1 MAELLQ
7 KKIYMPTIII
17 RNNRGIALLITLTII
32 SVLIV
37 VTLEMSRKMRSAV
50 FSAAA
55 TRDRM
60 TLLHLAS
67 SGINAAKAMLIKDKN
82 DSKYDSIQEDWAN
95 PDKISEVLQDIS
107 FEDGKVTLL
116 ISDELSKIQV
126 NALVEFPEGRDYNAT
141 QMFLWGRFLRLLLS
155 LEEPFEDIEPI
166 TIVDSMK
173 DWLDSGDDDA
183 ITGLNGAELEYY
195 QDLDP
200 PYSCR
205 NGPFTHIG
213 ELALVRGVIPE
224 LFYGVERSQGISKFI
239 TVFGMTKS
247 GESFAYEGKI
257 NISTAELPVLAAIMP
272 LEHQEFAQLIYEYR
286 QETSDSGYINDLS
299 SPTWYK
305 KVPGIGDIEI
315 DPKLIITS
323 SDFFRIESVAT
334 LNEMKMKITEVVKR
348 EKNTKNGK
356 WECRVLRWEAE

>member
-1 MAELLQ
+1 MFLMV
-7 KKIYMPTIII
+7 KKFMPAIII

-37 VTLEMSRKMRSAV
+37 VTLEMRRKMLSAV
-50 FSAAA
+50 FSAAS

-67 SGINAAKAMLIKDKN
+67 SGINAGKAMLIQDKN
-82 DSKYDSIQEDWAN
+82 NSKSDSLQEDWAN
-95 PDKISEVLQDIS
+95 PDKINEVLQDIS

-126 NALVEFPEGRDYNAT
+126 NSLVEFPEGRDYNAT
-141 QMFLWGRFLRLLLS
+141 QMFLWGRFLKLLIS
-155 LEEPFEDIEPI
+155 LEESFEEIEPI
-166 TIVDSMK
+166 TIVDSIK

-183 ITGLNGAELEYY
+183 ITGLNGAESEYY

-213 ELALVRGVIPE
+213 ELAFVRGVIPE
-224 LFYGVERSQGISKFI
+224 LFYGAEKLQGISKFL

-247 GESFAYEGKI
+247 DNSFAYDGKI
-257 NISTAELPVLAAIMP
+257 NINTAELPVLAAILP
-272 LEHQEFAQLIYEYR
+272 LGHHELAQEIYDYR
-286 QETSDSGYINDLS
+286 QETSDTVYINDLS

-305 KVPGIGDIEI
+305 NVPGIGNIEI
-315 DPKLIITS
+315 DPKLIKTS

-334 LNEMKMKITEVVKR
+334 LNEMQLKITEVVKR
-348 EKNTKNGK
+348 EKNKKNDK

>member
-1 MAELLQ
+1 
-7 KKIYMPTIII
+7 MPAIII
-17 RNNRGIALLITLTII
+17 KNNRGIALLVTLTII

-67 SGINAAKAMLIKDKN
+67 SGINAAKAMLIRDKN
-82 DSKYDSIQEDWAN
+82 NSKSDSLQEDWAN
-95 PDKISEVLQDIS
+95 PDKISEVLQDFS
-107 FEDGKVTLL
+107 FEDGNVTLL

-141 QMFLWGRFLRLLLS
+141 QMFLWGRFLKLLLS

-183 ITGLNGAELEYY
+183 VTGLNGAESEYY

-224 LFYGVERSQGISKFI
+224 LFYGAERSQSISRFI

-247 GESFAYEGKI
+247 GKSFAYEGKI
-257 NISTAELPVLAAIMP
+257 NINTAELPVLAAIMP
-272 LEHQEFAQLIYEYR
+272 LGHQELAQVIYEYR
-286 QETSDSGYINDLS
+286 QETSDSEYINDLS

-315 DPKLIITS
+315 DPKIIKTS

>member
-1 MAELLQ
+1 
-7 KKIYMPTIII
+7 MPAIII
-17 RNNRGIALLITLTII
+17 RNKRGIALLVTLTIVT
-32 SVLIV
+32 VLIV

-55 TRDRM
+55 TRDRT

-82 DSKYDSIQEDWAN
+82 NSKSDSLQEDWAD

-155 LEEPFEDIEPI
+155 LEESFEDIEPI

-183 ITGLNGAELEYY
+183 VTGLNGAELGYY

-224 LFYGVERSQGISKFI
+224 IIQGAGGTPSISRFI
-239 TVFGMTKS
+239 TVFGLTKS
-247 GESFAYEGKI
+247 DSNTFTYEGKI
-257 NISTAELPVLAAIMP
+257 NINTAELPVLAAILP
-272 LEHQEFAQLIYEYR
+272 LGYHELAQAIYEYR

-305 KVPGIGDIEI
+305 NIPGIGNIEI
-315 DPKLIITS
+315 DPNLIKTS

-348 EKNTKNGK
+348 EKNAKNGK
-356 WECRVLRWEAE
+356 WECRVLRWESE

>member
-1 MAELLQ
+1 
-7 KKIYMPTIII
+7 MPAIII
-17 RNNRGIALLITLTII
+17 RNNRGIALLVTLTII

-60 TLLHLAS
+60 TLLHSAS

-82 DSKYDSIQEDWAN
+82 NSKSDSLQEDWAN

-107 FEDGKVTLL
+107 FEDGKVALL

-155 LEEPFEDIEPI
+155 LEESFEDIEPI

-224 LFYGVERSQGISKFI
+224 IIQGAGEAPGISRFI

-247 GESFAYEGKI
+247 VSNSFTCEGKI
-257 NISTAELPVLAAIMP
+257 NINTAELPVLAAILP
-272 LEHQEFAQLIYEYR
+272 LGYHELAQAIYEYR

-305 KVPGIGDIEI
+305 NIPGIGNIEI
-315 DPKLIITS
+315 DPNLIKTS

-334 LNEMKMKITEVVKR
+334 LNEMQMKTIEVVKR

>member
-1 MAELLQ
+1 
-7 KKIYMPTIII
+7 MPAIII
-17 RNNRGIALLITLTII
+17 RNNRGIALLVTLTII

-67 SGINAAKAMLIKDKN
+67 SGINAAKAMLIKDK
-82 DSKYDSIQEDWAN
+82 YDSESDSLQEDWAN

-126 NALVEFPEGRDYNAT
+126 NALVEFPEGRNYNAT
-141 QMFLWGRFLRLLLS
+141 QMLLWGRFLRLLLT

-183 ITGLNGAELEYY
+183 ITGLNGAESEYY

-213 ELALVRGVIPE
+213 ELVLVRGVIPE
-224 LFYGVERSQGISKFI
+224 LFYGAEKSQGVSRFI

-247 GESFAYEGKI
+247 GESFAYDGKI
-257 NISTAELPVLAAIMP
+257 NINTAELPVLAAILP
-272 LEHQEFAQLIYEYR
+272 LGHQELAQVIYEYR
-286 QETSDSGYINDLS
+286 QETSDSEYINDLS

-315 DPKLIITS
+315 DSKLIKTT